1 MAQPARERLL
11 EAAARLIR
19 ERGMTRV
26 TTKEI
31 AEAAG
36 AAEGSLFKNFGDK
49 MGLLTTLLS
58 QELPENRAWREAATE
73 AGPGDLETV
82 LSRLMERAID
92 FYSAS
97 LPLVAGAI
105 ADTDLLRRQQ
115 HANREAGTGPQLA
128 IDAMDTRFRTW
139 QKAGQLAPDT
149 DTYSLALLF
158 CGSAQMQAYVEHL
171 AGPDSLRGTRGERTA
186 ALVRALTRAA
196 ARQHDDPAMTTHR
209 GRS

>member
-19 ERGMTRV
+19 ERGMARV
-26 TTKEI
+26 TTREI

-36 AAEGSLFKNFGDK
+36 TAEGSLFKNFGDK

-58 QELPENRAWREAATE
+58 QELPENRAWRDAATGP
-73 AGPGDLETV
+73 GPGDLETR

-97 LPLVAGAI
+97 LPLVAGSV
-105 ADTDLLRRQQ
+105 ADSDLLRRQQ
-115 HANREAGTGPQLA
+115 AVNREAGTGPQLA
-128 IDAMDTRFRTW
+128 IDAMDAVFRTW
-139 QKAGQLAPDT
+139 QKAGQLGPDT

-158 CGSAQMQAYVEHL
+158 CGSAQLQAYVEYL
-171 AGPDSLRGTRGERTA
+171 AGPDGLRGTRGERTA
-186 ALVRALTRAA
+186 ALVRTLTKVTAQP
-196 ARQHDDPAMTTHR
+196 AR
-209 GRS
+209 